1 MDLHNRK
8 EKELVA
14 EIATNDNKS
23 LENDQQSIEWSD
35 VDEKRI
41 RNKMD
46 MRIVPTVFILYILC
60 FIDRANIGNARI
72 QGMREELN
80 LVGFRF
86 NWALTI
92 FYISYIAVE
101 IPSNIVLKIIGGRY
115 YLPLLVVAF
124 GLVSM
129 CTAFVKS
136 YEGLLA
142 CRFFL
147 GIAEGGM
154 MPGISYYLSC
164 FYRRHELLLRIG
176 FFVTGASLAG
186 AFGGLLAAG
195 LTQVPEWGTKSTRIH
210 TWRNIFF
217 FEGLFTL
224 LVSGLGIL
232 VLPGRPDQCKFLSAR
247 DRYIA
252 LERINREH
260 KESANEQIR
269 PHHVRSAILNINN
282 LICGLGFFMINVSVQ
297 SFSLFLPTILRA
309 LGWTAL
315 KTQFYTVPPYA
326 MACLWAIYLSWL
338 SDRIQRRGLIVLG
351 STILAIIGYT
361 MLVTVKTNT
370 AKYIAVYLA
379 ACGAFP
385 LGPVFLA
392 WALNN
397 AAGPS
402 IRAVTGG
409 SVVALG
415 GGGAILATWTYL
427 EKDAPNYKRGH
438 YINIGAN
445 VVAFVLAVIGILYT
459 KWENRKRDRGERD
472 HRLNGLTEEEKNK
485 LGYLHPEFR
494 YMQ

>member
-1 MDLHNRK
+1 MEKDLS
-8 EKELVA
+8 LVHF
-14 EIATNDNKS
+14 
-23 LENDQQSIEWSD
+23 Q
-35 VDEKRI
+35 
-41 RNKMD
+41 
-46 MRIVPTVFILYILC
+46 
-60 FIDRANIGNARI
+60 
-72 QGMREELN
+72 
-80 LVGFRF
+80 F

-101 IPSNIVLKIIGGRY
+101 IPSNIILKIIGGRY

-124 GLVSM
+124 GIVSM
-129 CTAFVKS
+129 CTAFIS
-136 YEGLLA
+136 NYSGLLA
-142 CRFFL
+142 CRFVL
-147 GIAEGGM
+147 GLTEGGM

-164 FYRRHELLLRIG
+164 FYRRNELLLRIG

-195 LTQVPEWGTKSTRIH
+195 LTQISEWGASSMRIH
-210 TWRNIFF
+210 DWRNIFF

-224 LVSGLGIL
+224 IVSGLGVLIL
-232 VLPGRPDQCKFLSAR
+232 PSKPNQCKFLTPR
-247 DRYIA
+247 DQYIA

-269 PHHVRSAILNINN
+269 PHHVRRALLNVNN

-315 KTQFYTVPPYA
+315 KTQFYTVPPYTV
-326 MACLWAIYLSWL
+326 ACIWAIFLSYL
-338 SDRIQRRGLIVLG
+338 SDRIQRRGIIVLG
-351 STILAIIGYT
+351 STVLAIAGYA
-361 MLVTVKTNT
+361 MLVTVKSNT

-379 ACGAFP
+379 ASGAFP
-385 LGPVFLA
+385 LGPVFLT

-402 IRAVTGG
+402 VRAVTGG

-427 EKDAPNYKRGH
+427 ETDKPNYKRGH
-438 YINIGAN
+438 YINIGAQCI
-445 VVAFVLAVIGILYT
+445 AFLLAAIGILYA
-459 KWENRKRDRGERD
+459 KWENAKREKGERD
-472 HRLNGLTEEEKNK
+472 HRLNGLSEDEKNQ
-485 LGYLHPEFR
+485 LGYRHPEFR
-494 YMQ
+494 YIY